1 MTIKT
6 RKIYT
11 KEFKVAAV
19 KLVTEG
25 QQSAPEASKSL
36 GIGESTLYKWIDQ
49 LEPRDEKSS
58 KDIKVNEELK
68 RLRSEVIELSNE
80 HEID

>member
-1 MTIKT
+1 MKYSTEKKVYLMTIKT

-25 QQSAPEASKSL
+25 KQSTPEASKSL
-36 GIGESTLYKWIDQ
+36 DIGESTLYK
-49 LEPRDEKSS
+49 
-58 KDIKVNEELK
+58 
-68 RLRSEVIELSNE
+68 
-80 HEID
+80 